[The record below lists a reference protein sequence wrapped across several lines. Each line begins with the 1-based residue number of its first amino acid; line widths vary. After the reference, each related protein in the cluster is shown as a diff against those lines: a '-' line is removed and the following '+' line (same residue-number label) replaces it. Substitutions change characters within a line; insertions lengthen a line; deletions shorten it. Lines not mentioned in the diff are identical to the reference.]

1 MTIACPDCGS
11 IQDLPPLPR
20 HGLALCWRCGR
31 HLARRAGRSKDAS
44 LACALAALL
53 LLIPANSLPLIGVS
67 ILGDS
72 HHSTLVSGPVIL
84 WEEGWQML
92 ALLVAAFTVVLPFL
106 RFGLLTA
113 VLIAV
118 RLGRSGQPIG
128 RLFRW
133 ARALH
138 RWAMPDVFLIAG
150 LVGYSRL
157 IAVAPTTIGL
167 GGWCLVA
174 AAFLAM
180 IGDATLD
187 CRAVWRAIAP
197 EPEPPTGPSLSCTV
211 CEMVLPADQ
220 DGQCCPRCGAHLT
233 LRKPGSLTRTMALTG
248 AALVLYGPANSF
260 PMTDFVEIDGTTHHT
275 ILSGINSLIAAHLW
289 PLFKLVGLSWL
300 VLTIRLGKGWALP
313 ARTRLYRFIQNVGR
327 WSNIDVFTIAVSAP
341 LLQSS
346 LSMAVRAGSG
356 ANYFILVV
364 VLTMLA
370 ADSLDPRLMWD
381 AAEAQG

>member
-92 ALLVAAFTVVLPFL
+92 AL
-106 RFGLLTA
+106 
-113 VLIAV
+113 
-118 RLGRSGQPIG
+118 
-128 RLFRW
+128 
-133 ARALH
+133 
-138 RWAMPDVFLIAG
+138 
-150 LVGYSRL
+150 
-157 IAVAPTTIGL
+157 
-167 GGWCLVA
+167 LVA

-289 PLFKLVGLSWL
+289 PLAVIVFCASILIPLFKLVGLSWL